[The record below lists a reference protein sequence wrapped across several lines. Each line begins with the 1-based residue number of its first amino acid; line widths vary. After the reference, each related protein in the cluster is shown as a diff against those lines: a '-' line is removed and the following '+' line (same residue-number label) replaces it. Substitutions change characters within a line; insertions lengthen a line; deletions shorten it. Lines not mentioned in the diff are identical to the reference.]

1 MLVKLPGYQMML
13 KPVTFRNSISMLTDM
28 SWISTFNKSFDF
40 PGNPRN
46 YKTDGF
52 GNSGLIRLNNCAGL
66 VMTMTSEW
74 VTVLPKAELHMHI
87 DGSLQAERLL
97 QLAKKN
103 GIDLPYGTVEEVD
116 NAYQFKDLQSFLD
129 LYYLGASVLREE
141 DDFYHLMMDYLLKCR
156 ENHIVHAEI
165 MVEPQTYLVNGIA
178 FDTFM
183 PGFKRAIAEAQSQW
197 GISALLILS
206 LLKHTTEDECI
217 DVLKMADNYP
227 GDFVALG
234 MASTEIGNPPEKF
247 QRLYQLGRERGY
259 YLQTHSG
266 EEGSADIIWS
276 SLQVMQV
283 ERIDHGVRCT
293 DDPLL
298 VDYLSTRKIPLTVC
312 PLSNVRLRVFDKIE
326 DHNIIELLKKGVLV
340 TVNSD
345 DPAYF
350 GGFLNANYHALIDA
364 FDLDKEDVLVLVK
377 NGFRASYLP
386 EDRVQTFIDE
396 LDQMVG
402 G

>member
-1 MLVKLPGYQMML
+1 M
-13 KPVTFRNSISMLTDM
+13 
-28 SWISTFNKSFDF
+28 
-40 PGNPRN
+40 
-46 YKTDGF
+46 
-52 GNSGLIRLNNCAGL
+52 
-66 VMTMTSEW
+66 MTSEW
-74 VTVLPKAELHMHI
+74 VSVLPKVELHMHI

-103 GIDLPYGTVEEVD
+103 GIELPYGTVDEVE

-141 DDFYHLMMDYLLKCR
+141 DDFYHLMMDYLVKCR
-156 ENHIVHAEI
+156 EDNIVHAEI
-165 MVEPQTYLVNGIA
+165 MVEPQTYLANGIA
-178 FDTFM
+178 FETFM
-183 PGFKRAIAEAQSQW
+183 PGFKRAIEEARLQW
-197 GISALLILS
+197 GISVLLILS
-206 LLKHTTEDECI
+206 LLKHTTEEECI
-217 DVLKMADNYP
+217 EVLKMADDYP

-247 QRLYQLGRERGY
+247 QRLYKQGKDRGY

-266 EEGSADIIWS
+266 EEGSADLIWG
-276 SLQVMQV
+276 SLQAMQV
-283 ERIDHGVRCT
+283 KRIDHGVRCT

-298 VDYLSTRKIPLTVC
+298 VDYLKAHQIPLTIC

-326 DHNIIELLKKGVLV
+326 DHNIIDLLKKDVLV

-350 GGFLNANYHALIDA
+350 GGFLNANYHALVDA
-364 FDLDKEDVLVLVK
+364 FDLGKQDVLALVK

-386 EDRVQTFIDE
+386 EDRVQVFMDE
-396 LDQMVG
+396 LDRAVDG
-402 G
+402 